1 MKKTKL
7 VIQQAENGTYFT
19 QVSKGVRPDGKRN
32 RRMFTG
38 STEDEVYFKA
48 TKWLKGIEEEERNPY
63 TVREAMLQ
71 FIDSRSR
78 VLEPTTLCCYREML
92 RNKLQ
97 YIMDVKIE
105 DLTARDIQ
113 IAINVDAQRLG
124 YKSIKNAVGFLRA
137 VLNANDIT
145 IKMGSIRLPKKEV
158 RERRLPSADVIYAI
172 VKGTSSELPVLL
184 AMWLSL
190 RIGEV
195 AGLQFCDIDPVQM
208 RLYVRREIVKV
219 DSGWAERRLLLSEGS
234 DSAEGQRNAAIAFA
248 LPLLVPDSLA
258 AAFTGGSVILQAVG
272 ADNLPVPFRVVI
284 VINDT
289 AAALTIQGFFLFVLF
304 GFYFFA
310 HLKFLRK
317 MKIAL
322 PNGIGRALCLG
333 LVFFC

>member
-1 MKKTKL
+1 MKKDDIIELTIEDLGIDGEGIGKADGMALFVKDAVVGDRIRAKIMKMKKTKL

-97 YIMDVKIE
+97 YIMDIKIE

-113 IAINVDAQRLG
+113 IAINVDTQRLG
-124 YKSIKNAVGFLRA
+124 YKSIKNAIGFLRA

-172 VKGTSSELPVLL
+172 VKGTSSEP
-184 AMWLSL
+184 MSL
-190 RIGEV
+190 
-195 AGLQFCDIDPVQM
+195 
-208 RLYVRREIVKV
+208 
-219 DSGWAERRLLLSEGS
+219 
-234 DSAEGQRNAAIAFA
+234 
-248 LPLLVPDSLA
+248 
-258 AAFTGGSVILQAVG
+258 T
-272 ADNLPVPFRVVI
+272 
-284 VINDT
+284 
-289 AAALTIQGFFLFVLF
+289 
-304 GFYFFA
+304 
-310 HLKFLRK
+310 
-317 MKIAL
+317 
-322 PNGIGRALCLG
+322 
-333 LVFFC
+333 